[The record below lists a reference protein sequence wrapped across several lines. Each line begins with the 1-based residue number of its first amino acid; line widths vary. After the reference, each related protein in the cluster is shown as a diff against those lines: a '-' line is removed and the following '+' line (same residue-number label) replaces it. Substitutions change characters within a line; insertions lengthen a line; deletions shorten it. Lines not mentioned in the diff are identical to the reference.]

1 MLNIRTPFGLI
12 ATAASAVCLI
22 AQTQPPSSDTGTA
35 SSSQSPYIALAPEA
49 VKWIQAGKGTEFA
62 VLSGSP
68 DAEGSPFV
76 LRLRFADKVQ
86 IPPHWHPVDEHI
98 TVIAGT
104 FYMGMGEKYSE
115 SAAKEMPTGT
125 YGFMPKEMRHFGW
138 AKGTTIIQIHGI
150 GPFKTNWVDPVGR
163 PTTN

>member
-1 MLNIRTPFGLI
+1 M
-12 ATAASAVCLI
+12 
-22 AQTQPPSSDTGTA
+22 
-35 SSSQSPYIALAPEA
+35 APES
-49 VKWIQAGKGTEFA
+49 VTWVEAGNGTDFA
-62 VLSGSP
+62 ILSGSP
-68 DAEGSPFV
+68 DAGGSPFV
-76 LRLRFADKVQ
+76 LRLRFADQVR

-104 FYMGMGEKYSE
+104 FYLGMGQKFNE
-115 SAAKEMPTGT
+115 STAKEMPAGS

-163 PTTN
+163 PTIN